1 MWGPQITSQK
11 YKVSHALKWTEKN
24 ALPIKP
30 GSLNISAH
38 TSRCD
43 RISFKHPTFF
53 FPPKLT
59 HLSHHLG
66 GVLGFCSEGY
76 MIIILPYFSSK
87 GLPSSSTFT
96 LEEGTIYLTS
106 EANALE
112 MQDDNASVLDVYLV
126 SNTWFLPLL
135 FLLFYKWIQA
145 LAHTRTNSV
154 R

>member
-1 MWGPQITSQK
+1 MGPTDQLLEIQS
-11 YKVSHALKWTEKN
+11 VSCTEVDREK

-30 GSLNISAH
+30 DSSDISAH

-43 RISFKHPTFF
+43 CISFKHPTFF

-66 GVLGFCSEGY
+66 RVLGFCSEGY
-76 MIIILPYFSSK
+76 MLIILPYFSSK

-106 EANALE
+106 EPTALE

-126 SNTWFLPLL
+126 SNIWFLPLL
-135 FLLFYKWIQA
+135 FLLVYKWIQA
-145 LAHTRTNSV
+145 IGHTRTSSA

>member
-1 MWGPQITSQK
+1 VGPTDHLSEIQS
-11 YKVSHALKWTEKN
+11 VSCTEVDREK

-30 GSLNISAH
+30 DSSDISAH

-59 HLSHHLG
+59 HFSHHLG
-66 GVLGFCSEGY
+66 GVLGFCSEGH
-76 MIIILPYFSSK
+76 MLIILPYFSSK

-106 EANALE
+106 EPDALE
-112 MQDDNASVLDVYLV
+112 MQDDASVLDVYLV
-126 SNTWFLPLL
+126 SKIWFLPLL
-135 FLLFYKWIQA
+135 FLLVNKWIQA
-145 LAHTRTNSV
+145 IAHTRTSSV

>member
-1 MWGPQITSQK
+1 
-11 YKVSHALKWTEKN
+11 
-24 ALPIKP
+24 
-30 GSLNISAH
+30 
-38 TSRCD
+38 
-43 RISFKHPTFF
+43 
-53 FPPKLT
+53 
-59 HLSHHLG
+59 
-66 GVLGFCSEGY
+66 